1 MPHDNAYPRL
11 ARPPLELSIG
21 PVHDDDPLG
30 PPAPPEVLRR
40 RFDKLD
46 GQRIRLQRDQQRIT
60 DLLSELSDYLAI
72 APQVEAALEV
82 LSNALFGALAD
93 LIERHLTLA
102 LQEVLQQPITLK
114 VERDFKRGAA
124 TMRFHIQRD
133 GQEED
138 IMRGQ
143 GGSVANILSVGLRVF
158 ALAQLDPKM
167 HRRFLIL

>member
-1 MPHDNAYPRL
+1 MPSDSNFPRL
-11 ARPPLELSIG
+11 ARLPLDVSPARG
-21 PVHDDDPLG
+21 NDDPLG
-30 PPAPPEVLRR
+30 PPGPPEVLRR

-46 GQRIRLQRDQQRIT
+46 GQRIRLQRDQQRIAG
-60 DLLSELSDYLAI
+60 LLAELADYLAI

-82 LSNALFGALAD
+82 LSNALFGTLAD

-143 GGSVANILSVGLRVF
+143 G
-158 ALAQLDPKM
+158 
-167 HRRFLIL
+167 